1 MNERSELSQY
11 MQALTAS
18 TTRTADI
25 GHLAEADLLAHLR
38 TQLPPDRQ
46 ATAQNH
52 LLGCAQC
59 LANFRDLHDFFSPV
73 QEDESELSEF
83 EVKRL
88 WRSLRP
94 RMAET
99 VPTGAPASSRW
110 RLPLA
115 AAAGLL
121 VALVPLGLL
130 SYQLKNTNQQL
141 SAQSERAQQ
150 EKRELADQLAQRQT
164 QTDAQTATQLTQ
176 VQTLEQQLA
185 QLRQTA
191 APQVLTPHE
200 LLPQSLL
207 QRGDTAKS
215 LPAITFAQPHET
227 ALLNLTLEN
236 GEPDKTYDLELF
248 DAHNQSRWKQTAVKL
263 NLNGGFVVSLNGDFL
278 TSGTYRLKVFQRG
291 TSVKKPHAE
300 YVFSVKAPA
309 PKP

>member
-18 TTRTADI
+18 TTQPDTE
-25 GHLAEADLLAHLR
+25 HLAQADLLAHLR
-38 TQLPPDRQ
+38 AQLPPSRQ
-46 ATAQNH
+46 AQAQNH
-52 LLGCAQC
+52 LLSCVQC
-59 LANFRDLHDFFSPV
+59 LADFRDLHDFFAPA
-73 QEDESELSEF
+73 QEDEAELSEF
-83 EVKRL
+83 EMKRL

-99 VPTGAPASSRW
+99 VPTVAPASSRW

-130 SYQLKNTNQQL
+130 SYQLKTANQQL

-150 EKRELADQLAQRQT
+150 ENRELADQLAQRQT
-164 QTDAQTATQLTQ
+164 QTDAQLTQ
-176 VQTLEQQLA
+176 ASTERQALEQQLA
-185 QLRQTA
+185 QSRQPA
-191 APQVLTPHE
+191 APQVLTTYD
-200 LLPQSLL
+200 LLPQSLQ
-207 QRGDTAKS
+207 QRSGDTAKS
-215 LPAITFAQPHET
+215 LPAITFAQPRET

-236 GEPDKTYDLELF
+236 GEPGKTYDLELF
-248 DAHNQSRWKQTAVKL
+248 NANNQSRWKQTAVKL

-278 TSGTYRLKVFQRG
+278 PSDTYRLKVFQRG
-291 TSVKKPHAE
+291 TSAKQPHAE